1 MAVTATIEKKKAI
14 IAVDNGTSTTGKA
27 LTKSYSY
34 TIDTAATAAN
44 VNAFCTAIADVMAN
58 TAQALY
64 MQDKSLLVDD
74 GE

>member
-44 VNAFCTAIADVMAN
+44 VNAFCTAIADVMAA
-58 TAQALY
+58 TAVGLY
-64 MQDKSLLVDD
+64 MQDKSLLSDD
-74 GE
+74 SE